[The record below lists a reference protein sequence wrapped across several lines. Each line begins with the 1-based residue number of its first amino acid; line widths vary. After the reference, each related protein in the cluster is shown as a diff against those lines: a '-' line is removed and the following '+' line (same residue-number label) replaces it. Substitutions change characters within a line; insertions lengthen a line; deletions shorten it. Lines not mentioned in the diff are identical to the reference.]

1 MKNEIDQLLIDQLSV
16 WETAR
21 NNYEALKQVK
31 TKELDVNG
39 AKFKVQ
45 FNPARIV
52 SSGAKVDAKS
62 IQERKCFLC
71 AENRPKEQDGLVF
84 KPKVPLGEF
93 RELKKEYTILINPFP
108 IFPKHFTIPDV
119 EHVPQL
125 ILGRFSNMLDLAEK
139 MDDYVIFYNG
149 PKCGASAPDHV
160 HFQAGNIG
168 FLPIEKEWRNH
179 ISEKINDNLFA
190 VNYGF
195 STFVINAPHP
205 PKGGVNCKILANTLF
220 EKIYKALP
228 IKEGDTEPMMNIL
241 AWYEKASETP
251 PSGGRGA
258 SSFVAVVIPRAKHRP
273 DCYFAEGEKNILI
286 SPASV
291 DLGGVFITPLEKDF
305 GKISAENVAEIL
317 GEVCLD
323 KKKFQ
328 EIIEKIR

>member
-1 MKNEIDQLLIDQLSV
+1 MKSEIEQLLTDQLSV

-71 AENRPKEQDGLVF
+71 AENRPKVQEGIEF
-84 KPKVPLGEF
+84 KPLSNQ
-93 RELKKEYTILINPFP
+93 KEYTILINPFP

-125 ILGRFSNMLDLAEK
+125 ILGRFGDMLNLAEK

-160 HFQAGNIG
+160 HFQAGNKG
-168 FLPIEKEWRNH
+168 FLPIEKEWQNH
-179 ISEKINDNLFA
+179 ISEQINDNLFA

-195 STFVINAPHP
+195 PAFVI
-205 PKGGVNCKILANTLF
+205 KTTEKSECVRLF
-220 EKIYKALP
+220 EKIYQNLE
-228 IKEGDTEPMMNIL
+228 INEGEDEPMMNIL
-241 AWYEKASETP
+241 AWFEGNNY
-251 PSGGRGA
+251 
-258 SSFVAVVIPRAKHRP
+258 VAVVIPRAKHRP

-305 GKISAENVAEIL
+305 EKISAENVTEIL

-323 KKKFQ
+323 KKEFQ
-328 EIIEKIR
+328 KVIEKFK